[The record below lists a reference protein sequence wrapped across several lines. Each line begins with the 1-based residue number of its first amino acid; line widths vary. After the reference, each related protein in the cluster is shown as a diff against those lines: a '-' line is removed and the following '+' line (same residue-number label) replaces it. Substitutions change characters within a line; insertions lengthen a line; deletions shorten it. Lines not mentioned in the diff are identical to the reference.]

1 MKGHGS
7 KFGRKMEAAIA
18 ALLTHKSV
26 EDAAR
31 AVGIGINTL
40 LRWMVIP
47 EFDAA
52 YRKAR
57 RAAVSQASARL
68 QQNSGAA
75 AATILK
81 IMVDLSTPASCRL
94 RAADL
99 VLEYAREGIELE
111 DLDVRVVELE
121 REAGLAKSSEKPL
134 GNYHDQRARQKN
146 KAA

>member
-7 KFGRKMEAAIA
+7 KFERKMEAAIA
-18 ALLTHKSV
+18 ALLTHRSV

-40 LRWMVIP
+40 LRWMQMQ
-47 EFDAA
+47 EFEAA

-57 RAAVSQASARL
+57 RAAVSQATARL

-75 AATILK
+75 AAAILK
-81 IMVDLSTPASCRL
+81 IMVDPNTPASCRL

-99 VLEYAREGIELE
+99 VLEYSRDGIELE

-121 REAGLAKSSEKPL
+121 REAGLAKSSESLL
-134 GNYHDQRARQKN
+134 GNHDDEHDRQKN

>member
-7 KFGRKMEAAIA
+7 KFGRKKEAAIA
-18 ALLTHKSV
+18 ALLIHRSV

-31 AVGIGINTL
+31 AAGIGVTTL
-40 LRWMVIP
+40 LRWMQIP

-52 YRKAR
+52 FRKAR
-57 RAAVSQASARL
+57 RAAVSQATARL
-68 QQNSGAA
+68 QQNAGAA

-81 IMVDLSTPASCRL
+81 IMVDLSASASVRL

-99 VLEYAREGIELE
+99 ALAYARDGIEME
-111 DLDVRVVELE
+111 DLEVRVAELE
-121 REAGLAKSSEKPL
+121 RAAGLPKSSERLL
-134 GNYHDQRARQKN
+134 GNDQDEQDRQKN

>member
-18 ALLTHKSV
+18 ALLTHRSV
-26 EDAAR
+26 EDAAH
-31 AVGIGINTL
+31 AVGIGITTL
-40 LRWMVIP
+40 LRWTQIP
-47 EFDAA
+47 EFETA

-57 RAAVSQASARL
+57 RAAVSQATARL

-81 IMVDLSTPASCRL
+81 IMVDPNAPASCRL

-99 VLEYAREGIELE
+99 VLEYARDGIELE

-121 REAGLAKSSEKPL
+121 REAGLAKSSERL
-134 GNYHDQRARQKN
+134 LENHDDERDRQKN